1 MGHAVLKEDLAPP
14 PGRFRTEMPVG
25 DILRRARLH
34 YDRSIADIEKAIRI
48 RASQIEA
55 IEQGRLDE
63 LPGRVYAIGFVRSY
77 AEYLGLDAD
86 RMVRLFKEQSAG
98 VVKEKPELHFPVAA
112 SESKLPAIWIILF
125 SLVAAFAVI
134 VVWSYMHVED
144 RSMVTEVPPVPPA
157 LQAELEAEIIKE
169 AEARIPY
176 GPPAPTPAQMASAV
190 EAPKA
195 EPGIILNITANSWVE
210 ISDDTGKKIVSK
222 VLKAGDQYFVPDSP
236 NLKMSL
242 GNAGGVAVTLDGEP
256 LPSLGSSGQI
266 RRNIPLGR
274 AALQNLQTGLE

>member
-1 MGHAVLKEDLAPP
+1 MGHAVLKEDLAPA
-14 PGRFRTEMPVG
+14 PGRFRTETPVG
-25 DILRRARLH
+25 DILRRARIH
-34 YDRSIADIEKAIRI
+34 YDRSIEDIEKAIRI

-55 IEQGRLDE
+55 IEAGRLDE

-86 RMVRLFKEQSAG
+86 RMVSLFKEQSAG

-112 SESKLPAIWIILF
+112 SESKLPALWVILF
-125 SLVAAFAVI
+125 SLAASFAVI
-134 VVWSYMHVED
+134 VVWSYMNID
-144 RSMVTEVPPVPPA
+144 NRSMVTEVPPVPPE
-157 LQAELEAEIIKE
+157 LQAELDVEKVKE

-176 GPPAPTPAQMASAV
+176 GPPAPTVAQMTTAV

-195 EPGIILNITANSWVE
+195 EPGIILHITANSWVE
-210 ISDDTGKKIVSK
+210 IRDDTGKKIVSK

-242 GNAGGVAVTLDGEP
+242 GNAGGVEVMLDGEA

-266 RRNIPLGR
+266 KRDIPLGR
-274 AALQNLQTGLE
+274 AALQTLSSGLE